1 MFTTSKSES
10 NDVKIVN
17 FGIAQR
23 VDPNRTVRV
32 LFATIEFCS
41 PEILMFAPV
50 SFAAD
55 LWSIGVLAYVLSVDT
70 LTTK

>member
-1 MFTTSKSES
+1 MFTTSKSDG
-10 NDVKIVN
+10 NDLKVVN

-32 LFATIEFCS
+32 LFSTIEYCC

-55 LWSIGVLAYVLSVDT
+55 LWSLGVLAYVL
-70 LTTK
+70 